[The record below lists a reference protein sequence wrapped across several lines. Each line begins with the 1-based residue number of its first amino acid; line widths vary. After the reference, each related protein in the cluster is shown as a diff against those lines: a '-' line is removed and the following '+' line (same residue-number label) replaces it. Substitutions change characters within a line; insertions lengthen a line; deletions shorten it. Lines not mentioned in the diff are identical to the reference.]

1 MTVSN
6 AIFNMIVKICWLGV
20 AVVFKKKTNNDLPY
34 ITDCLLACGNTCI
47 TASLPHHYRII
58 THHFTITDDF
68 GT

>member
-20 AVVFKKKTNNDLPY
+20 AVVNKKKTNNNDLPY

-47 TASLPHHYRII
+47 TASLPHH
-58 THHFTITDDF
+58 FTITNDF